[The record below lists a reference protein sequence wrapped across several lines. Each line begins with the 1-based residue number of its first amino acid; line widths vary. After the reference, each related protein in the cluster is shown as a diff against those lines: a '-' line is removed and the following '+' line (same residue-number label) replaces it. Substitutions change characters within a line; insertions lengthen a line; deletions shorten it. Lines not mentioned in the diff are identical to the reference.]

1 MAKRLVVSLK
11 KLFVIEKRPVVEVS
25 IKQPHLLVHGNYLD
39 LALAKVKLILVFASV
54 TGDCFG

>member
-1 MAKRLVVSLK
+1 MIEERLVVK
-11 KLFVIEKRPVVEVS
+11 VS
-25 IKQPHLLVHGNYLD
+25 IKKPRLLVHGNYLD